1 VRQLDRQIA
10 TAFHERTMLPRA
22 CGTAPGR
29 PAPPASG
36 GRPRA
41 EEELKHPMVLEFLA
55 LRDEHSESDLEDAL
69 LRHLEESLLKLGGDF
84 AFVGRQRRLRIGA
97 EWYRVDL
104 LFFHR
109 RLHCLVV
116 IALKIGRLMLAD
128 TRQMNV
134 YLNYASRHWRRKG
147 ENLPVGLILCS
158 EQDEALAQYALKG
171 MGRRILTREYR
182 LALPPEAALVEQ
194 LQHARLRLEAKAPR

>member
-1 VRQLDRQIA
+1 
-10 TAFHERTMLPRA
+10 
-22 CGTAPGR
+22 
-29 PAPPASG
+29 
-36 GRPRA
+36 
-41 EEELKHPMVLEFLA
+41 MVLEFLA

-116 IALKIGRLMLAD
+116 IALKIGRLTLAD

-134 YLNYASRHWRRKG
+134 YLPYATRQRRRKR
-147 ENLPVGLILCS
+147 EYVPVVLILCT
-158 EQDEALAQYALKG
+158 EQDEKCG
-171 MGRRILTREYR
+171 MSAE
-182 LALPPEAALVEQ
+182 
-194 LQHARLRLEAKAPR
+194 K